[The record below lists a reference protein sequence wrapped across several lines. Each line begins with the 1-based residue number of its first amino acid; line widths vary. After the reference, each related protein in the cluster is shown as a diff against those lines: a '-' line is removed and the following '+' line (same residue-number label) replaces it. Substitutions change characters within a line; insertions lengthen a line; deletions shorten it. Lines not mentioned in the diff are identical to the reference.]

1 MSIWPDL
8 LLSDNANYQ
17 DIAPILL
24 QLSQKI
30 KKKWQPE
37 ANSISE
43 YG

>member
-8 LLSDNANYQ
+8 LLSGNVNYQ

-30 KKKWQPE
+30 KEKNDNLMQ
-37 ANSISE
+37 IQ
-43 YG
+43 